1 MLTHCETGCSIALA
15 SYAIVREGMWQIAA
29 APCGRVP
36 GELPEYGYVAQRIEM
51 YDTTLRDGA
60 QGPGVKF
67 SSDDQ
72 IRLVKLLDEFGIAY
86 IEGGQP
92 GSNPKAVELFER
104 ARDLDLKH
112 AKMAAF
118 GSTRN
123 PKNSVEDDQNIK
135 ALLSAKTEVVTIF
148 AKSSV
153 AHATEI
159 LRVTLDENL
168 RIVQESVS
176 YLKAQGRRVF
186 LDAEHFFD
194 GYYEDPEYA
203 LTVLQTAQEAGAE
216 CLILCETNGGRLPH
230 EVAAATRAV
239 RERLPQAQI
248 GIHTHNDAGCAV
260 ANSLMAVLEGAT
272 QVQGTINGYGER
284 TGNANLCTVIPDL
297 QLKMGYDVVS
307 PEQLARLSQ
316 VALLTAELANMVPR
330 DSQPFVGR
338 DAFTHKGGMHADA
351 VGKSKA
357 SYEHI
362 DPSLVGNC
370 THIAI
375 SEVAGRSSLIQKAGE
390 FGIELKKDEPE
401 TRQIMQQV
409 KALENEGYEF
419 EGADA
424 SLELIIRKVK
434 GSCPTF
440 FKTRGYHVS
449 VSRRGPEEAG
459 TAEATIKLEFPDGT
473 LAHTAAEGDGPVDA
487 LNNALRKALEDKY
500 PELKT
505 VQLEDYKVR
514 IIDGQNATKAKTRVL
529 IESRDGAMPW
539 STVGVSENIISA
551 SYTALLD
558 SIEYK
563 LLKARAA
570 SV

>member
-1 MLTHCETGCSIALA
+1 MEKQL
-15 SYAIVREGMWQIAA
+15 
-29 APCGRVP
+29 
-36 GELPEYGYVAQRIEM
+36 VAQHIEI

-60 QGPGVKF
+60 QGPGIKF

-72 IRLVKLLDEFGIAY
+72 ITLVRALDDFGISY

-104 ARDLDLKH
+104 AKDLDLRN

-123 PKNSVEDDQNIK
+123 PKNAVEDDQNIK
-135 ALLSAKTEVVTIF
+135 ALLSAGTEVITIF

-153 AHATEI
+153 IHATEI

-168 RIVQESVS
+168 KIVQESVS

-194 GYYEDPEYA
+194 GYFEDNAYA
-203 LTVLQTAQEAGAE
+203 LAVLQTAHEAGAE

-230 EVAAATRAV
+230 EVATATRAV
-239 RERLPQAQI
+239 RQHLPTAQI
-248 GIHTHNDAGCAV
+248 GIHTHNDSGCAV
-260 ANSLMAVLEGAT
+260 ANSLMAVVEGAT

-284 TGNANLCTVIPDL
+284 TGNANLCTVIADL
-297 QLKMGYDVVS
+297 QLKMGHDVVS
-307 PEQLARLSQ
+307 DAQLARLTHLSH
-316 VALLTAELANMVPR
+316 LGAELANMPVR
-330 DSQPFVGR
+330 DSAPFVGR

-351 VGKSKA
+351 VGKQKA

-362 DPSLVGNC
+362 DPSLIGNR
-370 THIAI
+370 THIAV
-375 SEVAGRSSLIQKAGE
+375 SEVAGRSSLIQKATE
-390 FGIELKKDEPE
+390 FGIELKKDQPE
-401 TRQIMQQV
+401 TAQIIERV
-409 KALENEGYEF
+409 KELENQGYEF

-424 SLELIIRKVK
+424 SLELIIRKAK
-434 GSCPTF
+434 GHYRTF
-440 FKTRGYHVS
+440 FHTRGYHVTVTRYS
-449 VSRRGPEEAG
+449 DNEPG
-459 TAEATIKLEFPDGT
+459 TAEATVKLEFPDG
-473 LAHTAAEGDGPVDA
+473 ARYHTAAEGDGPVDA
-487 LNNALRKALEDKY
+487 LNNALRKALEDRY
-500 PELKT
+500 PELAT

-529 IESRDGAMPW
+529 IESRDGSEPW
-539 STVGVSENIISA
+539 STVGVSENIITA
-551 SYTALLD
+551 SYLALLD

-563 LLKARAA
+563 LLKTRGHVA
-570 SV
+570 

>member
-1 MLTHCETGCSIALA
+1 MEDDL
-15 SYAIVREGMWQIAA
+15 RE
-29 APCGRVP
+29 R
-36 GELPEYGYVAQRIEM
+36 YDVAQRIEI

-72 IRLVKLLDEFGIAY
+72 TTLVRLLDDFGIAY

-104 ARDLDLKH
+104 AKDMDLKQ

-135 ALLSAKTEVVTIF
+135 ALLSAGTEVITIF

-153 AHATEI
+153 VHATEI
-159 LRVTLDENL
+159 LRVTTDENL
-168 RIVQESVS
+168 RIVQESVA

-194 GYYEDPEYA
+194 GYFEDSEYA
-203 LTVLQTAQEAGAE
+203 LAVLQTAHDAGAE

-248 GIHTHNDAGCAV
+248 GIHTHNDGGCAV

-297 QLKMGYDVVS
+297 QLKMGYEVLTE
-307 PEQLARLSQ
+307 EQLSRLTK
-316 VALLTAELANMVPR
+316 VALRTSELANMSPR

-362 DPSLVGNC
+362 NPALVGNC
-370 THIAI
+370 THIAV
-375 SEVAGRSSLIQKAGE
+375 SEVAGRSSLIQKAAE
-390 FGIELKKDEPE
+390 FGIELKKDQPE
-401 TRQIMQQV
+401 TAQIMARI
-409 KALENEGYEF
+409 KELENEGYEF

-424 SLELIIRKVK
+424 SLELIIRKAK
-434 GSCPTF
+434 GHYRTF
-440 FKTRGYHVS
+440 FTTQGYHVS
-449 VSRRGPEEAG
+449 VTRRATDDHAP
-459 TAEATIKLEFPDGT
+459 AEATIKLLFPDGT
-473 LAHTAAEGDGPVDA
+473 LHHTAAEGDGPVDA
-487 LNNALRKALEDKY
+487 LNNALRRALENQY

-505 VQLEDYKVR
+505 VQLDDYKVR

-539 STVGVSENIISA
+539 STVGVSENIITA
-551 SYTALLD
+551 SYLALLD

-563 LLKARAA
+563 LLMTRGHTA
-570 SV
+570 

>member
-1 MLTHCETGCSIALA
+1 M
-15 SYAIVREGMWQIAA
+15 
-29 APCGRVP
+29 
-36 GELPEYGYVAQRIEM
+36 AQRIEI

-72 IRLVKLLDEFGIAY
+72 TTLVRLLDDFGIAY

-104 ARDLDLKH
+104 AKDMDLKQ

-123 PKNSVEDDQNIK
+123 PKNSVEDDLNIK
-135 ALLSAKTEVVTIF
+135 ALLSAGTEVITIF

-153 AHATEI
+153 VHATEI
-159 LRVTLDENL
+159 LRVTTDENL
-168 RIVQESVS
+168 RIVQESVA

-194 GYYEDPEYA
+194 GYFEDSEYA
-203 LTVLQTAQEAGAE
+203 LAVLQTAHDAGAE

-239 RERLPQAQI
+239 RERLPKAQI
-248 GIHTHNDAGCAV
+248 GIHTHNDGGCAV

-297 QLKMGYDVVS
+297 QLKMGYEVLTD
-307 PEQLARLSQ
+307 EQLSRLTK
-316 VALLTAELANMVPR
+316 VALRTSELANMSPR

-362 DPSLVGNC
+362 NPALVGNC
-370 THIAI
+370 THIAV
-375 SEVAGRSSLIQKAGE
+375 SEVAGRSSLIQKAAE
-390 FGIELKKDEPE
+390 FGIELKKDQPE
-401 TRQIMQQV
+401 TAQIMARI
-409 KALENEGYEF
+409 KELENEGYEF

-424 SLELIIRKVK
+424 SLELIIRKAK
-434 GSCPTF
+434 GHYRTF
-440 FKTRGYHVS
+440 FTTQGYHVS
-449 VSRRGPEEAG
+449 VTRRATDDHAP
-459 TAEATIKLEFPDGT
+459 AEATIKLLFPDGT
-473 LAHTAAEGDGPVDA
+473 LHHTAAEGDGPVDA
-487 LNNALRKALEDKY
+487 LNNALRRALEDQY
-500 PELKT
+500 PELKS
-505 VQLEDYKVR
+505 VQLDDYKVR

-539 STVGVSENIISA
+539 STVGVSENIITA
-551 SYTALLD
+551 SYLALLD

-563 LLKARAA
+563 LLTTRGHTA
-570 SV
+570 